1 MPPGIPNDEIEKLRE
16 PENLE
21 GSKKKTTGRRES
33 TTTKD
38 KYF

>member
-21 GSKKKTTGRRES
+21 GSKKKDDRKER
-33 TTTKD
+33 
-38 KYF
+38 KYNNQR

>member
-21 GSKKKTTGRRES
+21 RQQKKDDRKER
-33 TTTKD
+33 KD
-38 KYF
+38 NN